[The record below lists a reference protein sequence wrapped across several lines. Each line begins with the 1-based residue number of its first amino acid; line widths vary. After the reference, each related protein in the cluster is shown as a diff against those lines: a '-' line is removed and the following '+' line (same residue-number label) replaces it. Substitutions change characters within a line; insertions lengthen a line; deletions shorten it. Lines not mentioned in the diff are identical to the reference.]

1 MFHNNLYVTSCFE
14 AQYSYGNISKQ
25 LLLCIR
31 SCMHAVGTHYIHRVY
46 AVCKHLLHC
55 ILCAQSMHNSAVC
68 SADKVPLT
76 TAPHTV

>member
-1 MFHNNLYVTSCFE
+1 
-14 AQYSYGNISKQ
+14 
-25 LLLCIR
+25 
-31 SCMHAVGTHYIHRVY
+31 MHAVGTHYIHREY

-76 TAPHTV
+76 TAPHTVQEMTQPRQIDCVFV